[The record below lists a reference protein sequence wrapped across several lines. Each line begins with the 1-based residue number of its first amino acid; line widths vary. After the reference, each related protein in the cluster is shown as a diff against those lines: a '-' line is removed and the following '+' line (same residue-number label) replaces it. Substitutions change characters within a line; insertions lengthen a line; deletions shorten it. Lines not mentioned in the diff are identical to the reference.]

1 MDVDRVNNMRKL
13 SKPVVYISIV
23 LLAGV
28 LSSTFGMSAAQTTSL
43 VVFSGIIAGVLFYWR
58 MRLAF
63 ALAGLS
69 ILLATGV
76 MDLPHFIEFA
86 SLDIIVFLVGMM
98 IVIGFLEERRF
109 FEALLERIM
118 TFAKGSAIKT
128 ISLLMLM
135 AALSAALVDE
145 VTSILFMM
153 TTAIHLVARLNLS
166 IVPLMMMLVFATNIG
181 SSATVVGNPVGV
193 MIAMKAKLTFTDFI
207 RWATPIA
214 IVGLGLCMFL
224 SFTYFKGYIKGM
236 NDAMVNLGRQTTEVQ
251 KNTKT
256 KFDII
261 SVLLFVGTL
270 VGLVMHSQIE
280 SYLKLEKNTMLI
292 GVAVISAAIAL
303 LCMRDKARDLV
314 ERRVDWW
321 TLMFF
326 LIFFSSVGT
335 LKYTGVTTQIS
346 KVLLELTGGDQL
358 STLFLF
364 GLVVGLLSALMDNV
378 LAVATFIPIVADI
391 GSAGLNVFPIWWGM
405 LFGATWMGNLTMIGS
420 TANIV
425 AVGMVERQKLG
436 HVSFREWI
444 VPGAIVSL
452 ATFPVA
458 LLLLYIQL
466 PFMPS

>member
-1 MDVDRVNNMRKL
+1 MWRL
-13 SKPVVYISIV
+13 SKPMAYISIV
-23 LLAGV
+23 LIVVV
-28 LSSTFGMSAAQTTSL
+28 LSSTLGMSAAQITSL

-69 ILLATGV
+69 ILLVTGV
-76 MDLPHFIEFA
+76 MDLLHFIEFA
-86 SLDIIVFLVGMM
+86 SLDIIVFLIGMM

-118 TFAKGSAIKT
+118 SFAKGSAVKT
-128 ISLLMLM
+128 VSLLMLM
-135 AALSAALVDE
+135 SALSAALVDE

-193 MIAMKAKLTFTDFI
+193 MIAMKAKLTFADFL

-214 IVGLGLCMFL
+214 IVGLSICMIL
-224 SFTYFKGYIKGM
+224 SFAYFRGYIKSM
-236 NDAMVNLGRQTTEVQ
+236 KEAMVNAKQQTVGQQES
-251 KNTKT
+251 TKT
-256 KFDII
+256 KFDIVSI
-261 SVLLFVGTL
+261 ILFVGTL
-270 VGLVMHSQIE
+270 TGLILHSQIE
-280 SYLKLEKNTMLI
+280 HYLKLEKNTMLI

-303 LCMRDKARDLV
+303 LCMREKARDLV

-321 TLMFF
+321 TLTFF
-326 LIFFSSVGT
+326 LVFFSSVGT

-346 KVLLELTGGDQL
+346 KILLELTGGDQL
-358 STLFLF
+358 LMLFLF
-364 GLVVGLLSALMDNV
+364 SLVVGLLSALMDNV
-378 LAVATFIPIVADI
+378 LAVATFIPIVAEI
-391 GSAGLNVFPIWWGM
+391 GGAGLNIFPIWWGM

-444 VPGAIVSL
+444 VPGTIVSL
-452 ATFPVA
+452 ITFPVA

-466 PFMPS
+466 PFMSS

>member
-1 MDVDRVNNMRKL
+1 MRKL
-13 SKPVVYISIV
+13 LKPTAYIGAV
-23 LLAGV
+23 LLAGIF
-28 LSSTFGMSAAQTTSL
+28 SSAFGMSSAQTISL
-43 VVFSGIIAGVLFYWR
+43 VVFSGIIVGVLFYWR

-69 ILLATGV
+69 ILFVTGV
-76 MDLPHFIEFA
+76 MDLSHFIEFA
-86 SLDIIVFLVGMM
+86 SLDIIVFLIGMM

-109 FEALLERIM
+109 FEVLLERIM
-118 TFAKGSAIKT
+118 GFAKGNAVKAV
-128 ISLLMLM
+128 SLLMLM

-193 MIAMKAKLTFTDFI
+193 MIAMKAKLTFMDFI

-214 IVGLGLCMFL
+214 VVGLGLSILL
-224 SFTYFKGYIKGM
+224 SFAYFKGYIKNM
-236 NDAMVNLGRQTTEVQ
+236 NDAMVNARQQVAEVQ
-251 KNTKT
+251 ENGKT

-261 SVLLFVGTL
+261 SVLMFVGTL
-270 VGLVMHSQIE
+270 LGLVLHSQIE
-280 SYLKLEKNTMLI
+280 YYLKLEKNTMLV
-292 GVAVISAAIAL
+292 GVAVISAAISL
-303 LCMRDKARDLV
+303 LLMKDKARELV

-321 TLMFF
+321 TLIFF

-335 LKYTGVTTQIS
+335 LKYTGVTTKIS
-346 KVLLELTGGDQL
+346 NALLEFTGGNQL
-358 STLFLF
+358 LMFFLF
-364 GLVVGLLSALMDNV
+364 SVIVGLLSAFMDNV
-378 LAVATFIPIVADI
+378 LAVATFIPMVSEI

-425 AVGMVERQKLG
+425 AVGMVERQRLG

-444 VPGAIVSL
+444 VPGAVVSL
-452 ATFPVA
+452 GTFPLA
-458 LLLLYIQL
+458 LFLLYIQL

>member
-1 MDVDRVNNMRKL
+1 MIKF
-13 SKPVVYISIV
+13 SKPVAYISIP
-23 LLAGV
+23 LLAGI
-28 LSSTFGMSAAQTTSL
+28 LSSAFDMSTAQIISL
-43 VVFSGIIAGVLFYWR
+43 VVFASIVAGILLYWR

-69 ILLATGV
+69 VLLATGV
-76 MDLPHFIEFA
+76 IDLSHLIEFA
-86 SLDIIVFLVGMM
+86 SLDIIIFLIGMM

-118 TFAKGSAIKT
+118 VFAKGSAIRAV
-128 ISLLMLM
+128 SLLMLM

-193 MIAMKAKLTFTDFI
+193 MIAMKAKLTFADFI

-214 IVGLGLCMFL
+214 IVGLGLCMLL
-224 SFTYFKGYIKGM
+224 SFTYFKGYIKSM
-236 NDAMVNLGRQTTEVQ
+236 HDVMVNIRQQTTVTHE
-251 KNTKT
+251 NINT
-256 KFDII
+256 KFDKL

-270 VGLVMHSQIE
+270 AGLVMHSHIE
-280 SYLKLEKNTMLI
+280 HYLKLEKNTMLI
-292 GVAVISAAIAL
+292 GVAIISAAIAL
-303 LCMRDKARDLV
+303 LFMKDKARELV

-335 LKYTGVTTQIS
+335 LKYTGVTVQLS
-346 KVLLELTGGDQL
+346 KALVELTGGDL
-358 STLFLF
+358 ILILFLF
-364 GLVVGLLSALMDNV
+364 GFVTGVLSALMDNV
-378 LAVATFIPIVADI
+378 LAVATFIPIVFDI
-391 GSAGLNVFPIWWGM
+391 GSAGIEVFPIWWNM
-405 LFGATWMGNLTMIGS
+405 LFAATWMGNMTMIGS

-425 AVGMVERQKLG
+425 AVGMIERQKLG

-452 ATFPVA
+452 ITYPVA

>member
-1 MDVDRVNNMRKL
+1 MRKL
-13 SKPVVYISIV
+13 LKPTAYIGAV
-23 LLAGV
+23 LLAGIF
-28 LSSTFGMSAAQTTSL
+28 SSAFGMSSAQTISL
-43 VVFSGIIAGVLFYWR
+43 VVFSGIIVGVLFYWR

-69 ILLATGV
+69 ILFVTGV
-76 MDLPHFIEFA
+76 MDLSHFIEFA
-86 SLDIIVFLVGMM
+86 SLDIIVFLIGMM

-109 FEALLERIM
+109 FEVLLERIM
-118 TFAKGSAIKT
+118 GFAKGNAVKAV
-128 ISLLMLM
+128 SLLMLM

-193 MIAMKAKLTFTDFI
+193 MIAMKAKLTFMDFI

-214 IVGLGLCMFL
+214 VVGLGLSILL
-224 SFTYFKGYIKGM
+224 SFAYFKGYIKNM
-236 NDAMVNLGRQTTEVQ
+236 NDAMVNARQQVAEVQ
-251 KNTKT
+251 ENGKT

-261 SVLLFVGTL
+261 SVLMFVGTL
-270 VGLVMHSQIE
+270 LGLVLHSQIE
-280 SYLKLEKNTMLI
+280 YYLKLEKNTMLV
-292 GVAVISAAIAL
+292 GVAVISAAISL
-303 LCMRDKARDLV
+303 LLMKDKARELV

-321 TLMFF
+321 TLIFF

-335 LKYTGVTTQIS
+335 LKYTGVATKIS
-346 KVLLELTGGDQL
+346 NALLEFTGGNQL
-358 STLFLF
+358 LMFFLF
-364 GLVVGLLSALMDNV
+364 SVIVGLLSAFMDNV
-378 LAVATFIPIVADI
+378 LAVATFIPMVSEI

-425 AVGMVERQKLG
+425 AVGMVERQRLG

-444 VPGAIVSL
+444 VPGAVVSL
-452 ATFPVA
+452 GTFPLA
-458 LLLLYIQL
+458 LFLLYIQL

>member
-1 MDVDRVNNMRKL
+1 MRKL
-13 SKPVVYISIV
+13 LKPTAYIGAV
-23 LLAGV
+23 LLAGIF
-28 LSSTFGMSAAQTTSL
+28 SSAFGMSSAQTISL
-43 VVFSGIIAGVLFYWR
+43 VVFSGIIVGVLFYWR

-63 ALAGLS
+63 ALSGLS
-69 ILLATGV
+69 ILFVTGV
-76 MDLPHFIEFA
+76 MDLSHFIEFA
-86 SLDIIVFLVGMM
+86 SLDIIVFLIGMM

-109 FEALLERIM
+109 FEVLLERIM
-118 TFAKGSAIKT
+118 GFAKGNAVKAV
-128 ISLLMLM
+128 SLLMLM

-193 MIAMKAKLTFTDFI
+193 MIAMKAKLTFMDFI

-214 IVGLGLCMFL
+214 VVGLGLSILL
-224 SFTYFKGYIKGM
+224 SFAYFKGYIKSM
-236 NDAMVNLGRQTTEVQ
+236 NDAMVNARQQVAEVQ
-251 KNTKT
+251 ENGKT

-261 SVLLFVGTL
+261 SVLMFVGTL
-270 VGLVMHSQIE
+270 LGLVLHSQIE
-280 SYLKLEKNTMLI
+280 YYLKLEKNTMLV
-292 GVAVISAAIAL
+292 GVAVISAAISL
-303 LCMRDKARDLV
+303 LLMKDKARELV

-321 TLMFF
+321 TLIFF

-335 LKYTGVTTQIS
+335 LKYTGVTTKIS
-346 KVLLELTGGDQL
+346 NALLEFTGGNQL
-358 STLFLF
+358 LMFFLF
-364 GLVVGLLSALMDNV
+364 SVIVGLLSAFMDNV
-378 LAVATFIPIVADI
+378 LAVATFIPMVSEI

-425 AVGMVERQKLG
+425 AVGMVERQRLG

-444 VPGAIVSL
+444 VPGAVVSL
-452 ATFPVA
+452 GTFPLA
-458 LLLLYIQL
+458 LFLLYIQL

>member
-1 MDVDRVNNMRKL
+1 MRKL
-13 SKPVVYISIV
+13 LKPTAYIGAV
-23 LLAGV
+23 LLAGIF
-28 LSSTFGMSAAQTTSL
+28 SSAFGMSSAQTISL
-43 VVFSGIIAGVLFYWR
+43 VVFSGIIVGVLFYWR

-69 ILLATGV
+69 ILFVTGV
-76 MDLPHFIEFA
+76 MDLSHFIEFA
-86 SLDIIVFLVGMM
+86 SLDIIVFLIGMM

-109 FEALLERIM
+109 FEVLLERIM
-118 TFAKGSAIKT
+118 GFAKGNAVKAV
-128 ISLLMLM
+128 SLLMLM

-193 MIAMKAKLTFTDFI
+193 MIAMKAKLTFMDFI

-214 IVGLGLCMFL
+214 VVGLGLSILL
-224 SFTYFKGYIKGM
+224 SFAYFKGYIKSM
-236 NDAMVNLGRQTTEVQ
+236 NDAMVNARQQVTEVQ
-251 KNTKT
+251 ENGKT

-261 SVLLFVGTL
+261 SVLMFVGTL
-270 VGLVMHSQIE
+270 LGLVLHSQIE
-280 SYLKLEKNTMLI
+280 YYLKLEKNTMLV
-292 GVAVISAAIAL
+292 GVAVISAAISL
-303 LCMRDKARDLV
+303 LLMKDKARELV

-321 TLMFF
+321 TLIFF

-335 LKYTGVTTQIS
+335 LKYTGVTTKIS
-346 KVLLELTGGDQL
+346 NALLEFTGGNQL
-358 STLFLF
+358 LMFFLF
-364 GLVVGLLSALMDNV
+364 SVIVGLLSAFMDNV
-378 LAVATFIPIVADI
+378 LAVATFIPMVSEI

-425 AVGMVERQKLG
+425 AVGMVERQRLG

-444 VPGAIVSL
+444 VPGAVVSL
-452 ATFPVA
+452 GTFPLA
-458 LLLLYIQL
+458 LFLLYIQL

>member
-1 MDVDRVNNMRKL
+1 MRKL

-43 VVFSGIIAGVLFYWR
+43 VVFSGIIAGILFYWR

-436 HVSFREWI
+436 HVSFRKWI

>member
-436 HVSFREWI
+436 HVSFRKWI

>member
-1 MDVDRVNNMRKL
+1 MRKL
-13 SKPVVYISIV
+13 LKPTAYIGAV
-23 LLAGV
+23 LLAGIF
-28 LSSTFGMSAAQTTSL
+28 SSAFGMSSAQTISL
-43 VVFSGIIAGVLFYWR
+43 VVFSGIIVGVLFYWR

-69 ILLATGV
+69 ILFVTGV
-76 MDLPHFIEFA
+76 MDLSHFIEFA
-86 SLDIIVFLVGMM
+86 SLDIIVFLIGMM

-109 FEALLERIM
+109 FEVLLERIM
-118 TFAKGSAIKT
+118 GFAKGNAVKVV
-128 ISLLMLM
+128 SLLMLM

-193 MIAMKAKLTFTDFI
+193 MIAMKAKLTFMDFI

-214 IVGLGLCMFL
+214 VVGLGLSILL
-224 SFTYFKGYIKGM
+224 SFAYFKGYIKSI
-236 NDAMVNLGRQTTEVQ
+236 NDAMVNARQQVTEVQ
-251 KNTKT
+251 ENGKT

-261 SVLLFVGTL
+261 SVLMFVGTL
-270 VGLVMHSQIE
+270 LGLVLHSQIE
-280 SYLKLEKNTMLI
+280 YYLKLEKNTMLV
-292 GVAVISAAIAL
+292 GVAVISAAISL
-303 LCMRDKARDLV
+303 LLMKDKARELV

-321 TLMFF
+321 TLIFF

-335 LKYTGVTTQIS
+335 LKYTGVATKIS
-346 KVLLELTGGDQL
+346 NALLEFTGGNQL
-358 STLFLF
+358 LMFFLF
-364 GLVVGLLSALMDNV
+364 SVIVGLLSAFMDNV
-378 LAVATFIPIVADI
+378 LAMATFIPMVSEI

-425 AVGMVERQKLG
+425 AVGMVERQRLG

-444 VPGAIVSL
+444 VPGAVVSL
-452 ATFPVA
+452 GTFPLA
-458 LLLLYIQL
+458 LFLLYIQL

>member
-1 MDVDRVNNMRKL
+1 MRKL

-436 HVSFREWI
+436 HVSFRKWI

>member
-1 MDVDRVNNMRKL
+1 MRKL
-13 SKPVVYISIV
+13 LKPTAYIGAV
-23 LLAGV
+23 LLAGIF
-28 LSSTFGMSAAQTTSL
+28 SSAFGMSSAQIISL
-43 VVFSGIIAGVLFYWR
+43 VVFSGIIVGVLFYWR

-69 ILLATGV
+69 MLFVTGV
-76 MDLPHFIEFA
+76 MDLSHFIEFA
-86 SLDIIVFLVGMM
+86 SLDIIVFLIGMM

-109 FEALLERIM
+109 FEVLLERIM
-118 TFAKGSAIKT
+118 GFAKGNAVKAV
-128 ISLLMLM
+128 SLLMLM

-193 MIAMKAKLTFTDFI
+193 MIAMKAKLTFMDFI

-214 IVGLGLCMFL
+214 VVGLGLSMLL
-224 SFTYFKGYIKGM
+224 SFAYFKGYIKSM
-236 NDAMVNLGRQTTEVQ
+236 NDAMVNARQQVTEVQ
-251 KNTKT
+251 ENGKT

-261 SVLLFVGTL
+261 SVLMFVGTL
-270 VGLVMHSQIE
+270 LGLVLHSQIE
-280 SYLKLEKNTMLI
+280 YYLKLEKNTMLI
-292 GVAVISAAIAL
+292 GVAMISAAISL
-303 LCMRDKARDLV
+303 LLMKDKARELV

-321 TLMFF
+321 TLIFF

-335 LKYTGVTTQIS
+335 LKYTGVTTKIS
-346 KVLLELTGGDQL
+346 NALLEFTGGNQL
-358 STLFLF
+358 LMFFLF
-364 GLVVGLLSALMDNV
+364 SVIVGLLSAFMDNV
-378 LAVATFIPIVADI
+378 LAVATFIPMVSEI

-425 AVGMVERQKLG
+425 AVGMVERQRLG

-444 VPGAIVSL
+444 VPGAVVSL
-452 ATFPVA
+452 GTFPLA
-458 LLLLYIQL
+458 LFLLYIQL

>member
-1 MDVDRVNNMRKL
+1 MRKL
-13 SKPVVYISIV
+13 LKPTAYIGAV
-23 LLAGV
+23 LLAGIF
-28 LSSTFGMSAAQTTSL
+28 SSAFGMSSAQTISL
-43 VVFSGIIAGVLFYWR
+43 VIFSGIIVGVLFYWR

-69 ILLATGV
+69 ILFVTGV
-76 MDLPHFIEFA
+76 MDLSHFIEFA
-86 SLDIIVFLVGMM
+86 SLDIIVFLIGMM

-109 FEALLERIM
+109 FEVLLERIM
-118 TFAKGSAIKT
+118 GFAKGNAVKAV
-128 ISLLMLM
+128 SLLMLM

-193 MIAMKAKLTFTDFI
+193 MIAMKAKLTFMDFI

-214 IVGLGLCMFL
+214 VVGLGLSILL
-224 SFTYFKGYIKGM
+224 SFAYFKGYIKNM
-236 NDAMVNLGRQTTEVQ
+236 NDAMVNARQQVAEVQ
-251 KNTKT
+251 ENGKT

-261 SVLLFVGTL
+261 SVLMFVGTL
-270 VGLVMHSQIE
+270 LGLVLHSQIE
-280 SYLKLEKNTMLI
+280 YYLKLEKNTMLV
-292 GVAVISAAIAL
+292 GVAVISAAISL
-303 LCMRDKARDLV
+303 LLMKDNARELV

-321 TLMFF
+321 TLIFF

-335 LKYTGVTTQIS
+335 LKYTGVTTKIS
-346 KVLLELTGGDQL
+346 NALLEFTGGNQL
-358 STLFLF
+358 LMFFLF
-364 GLVVGLLSALMDNV
+364 SVIVGLLSAFMDNV
-378 LAVATFIPIVADI
+378 LAVATFIPMVSEI

-425 AVGMVERQKLG
+425 AVGMVERQRLG

-444 VPGAIVSL
+444 VPGAVVSL
-452 ATFPVA
+452 GTFPLA
-458 LLLLYIQL
+458 LFLLYIQL

>member
-43 VVFSGIIAGVLFYWR
+43 VVFSGIIAGILFYWR

-436 HVSFREWI
+436 HVSFRKWI

>member
-1 MDVDRVNNMRKL
+1 MRKL
-13 SKPVVYISIV
+13 LKPTAYIGAV
-23 LLAGV
+23 LLAGIF
-28 LSSTFGMSAAQTTSL
+28 SSAFGMSSAQTISL
-43 VVFSGIIAGVLFYWR
+43 VVFSGIIVGVLFYWR

-63 ALAGLS
+63 ALSGLS
-69 ILLATGV
+69 ILFVTGV
-76 MDLPHFIEFA
+76 MDLSHFIEFA
-86 SLDIIVFLVGMM
+86 SLDIIVFLIGMM

-109 FEALLERIM
+109 FEVLLERIM
-118 TFAKGSAIKT
+118 GFAKGNAVKAV
-128 ISLLMLM
+128 SLLMLM

-153 TTAIHLVARLNLS
+153 TTATHLVARLNLS

-193 MIAMKAKLTFTDFI
+193 MIAMKAKLTFMDFI

-214 IVGLGLCMFL
+214 VVGLGLSILL
-224 SFTYFKGYIKGM
+224 SFAYFKGYIKNM
-236 NDAMVNLGRQTTEVQ
+236 NDAMVNARQQVAEVQ
-251 KNTKT
+251 ENGKT

-261 SVLLFVGTL
+261 SVLMFVGTL
-270 VGLVMHSQIE
+270 LGLVLHSQIE
-280 SYLKLEKNTMLI
+280 YYLKLEKNTMLV
-292 GVAVISAAIAL
+292 GVAVISAAISL
-303 LCMRDKARDLV
+303 LLMKDKARELV

-321 TLMFF
+321 TLIFF

-335 LKYTGVTTQIS
+335 LKYTGVTTKIS
-346 KVLLELTGGDQL
+346 NALLEFTGGNQL
-358 STLFLF
+358 LMFFLF
-364 GLVVGLLSALMDNV
+364 SVIVGLLSAFMDNV
-378 LAVATFIPIVADI
+378 LAVATFIPMVSEI

-425 AVGMVERQKLG
+425 AVGMVERQRLG

-444 VPGAIVSL
+444 VPGAVVSL
-452 ATFPVA
+452 GTFPLA
-458 LLLLYIQL
+458 LFLLYIQL

>member
-1 MDVDRVNNMRKL
+1 MRKL

-43 VVFSGIIAGVLFYWR
+43 VVFSGIIAGILFYWR

-153 TTAIHLVARLNLS
+153 TTAIRLVARLNLS

-181 SSATVVGNPVGV
+181 CSATVVGNPVGV

-452 ATFPVA
+452 VTFPVA

>member
-1 MDVDRVNNMRKL
+1 MRKL
-13 SKPVVYISIV
+13 LKPTAYIGAV
-23 LLAGV
+23 LLAGIFF
-28 LSSTFGMSAAQTTSL
+28 SAFGMSSAQIISL
-43 VVFSGIIAGVLFYWR
+43 VVFSGIIVGVLFYWR

-69 ILLATGV
+69 ILFVTGV
-76 MDLPHFIEFA
+76 MDLSHFIEFA
-86 SLDIIVFLVGMM
+86 GLDIIVFLIGMM

-109 FEALLERIM
+109 FEVLLERIM
-118 TFAKGSAIKT
+118 GFAKGNAVKAV
-128 ISLLMLM
+128 SLLMLM

-193 MIAMKAKLTFTDFI
+193 MIAMKAKLTFMDFI

-214 IVGLGLCMFL
+214 VVGLGLSILL
-224 SFTYFKGYIKGM
+224 SFAYFKGYIKSM
-236 NDAMVNLGRQTTEVQ
+236 NDAMVNARQQVTEVQ
-251 KNTKT
+251 ENGKT

-261 SVLLFVGTL
+261 SVLMFVGTL
-270 VGLVMHSQIE
+270 LGLVLHSHIE
-280 SYLKLEKNTMLI
+280 YYLKLEKNTMLV
-292 GVAVISAAIAL
+292 GVAMISAAISL
-303 LCMRDKARDLV
+303 LLMKDKARELV

-321 TLMFF
+321 TLTFF

-335 LKYTGVTTQIS
+335 LKYTGVTTKIS
-346 KVLLELTGGDQL
+346 NALLEFTGGNQL
-358 STLFLF
+358 LMFFLF
-364 GLVVGLLSALMDNV
+364 SVIVGLLSAFMDNV
-378 LAVATFIPIVADI
+378 LAVATFIPMVFEI

-425 AVGMVERQKLG
+425 AVGMVERQRLG

-444 VPGAIVSL
+444 VPGAVVSL
-452 ATFPVA
+452 GTFPLA
-458 LLLLYIQL
+458 LFLLYIQL

>member
-1 MDVDRVNNMRKL
+1 MRKL
-13 SKPVVYISIV
+13 LKPTAYIGAV
-23 LLAGV
+23 LLAGIF
-28 LSSTFGMSAAQTTSL
+28 SSAFGMSSAQTISL
-43 VVFSGIIAGVLFYWR
+43 VVFSGIIVGVLFYWR

-69 ILLATGV
+69 ILFVTGV
-76 MDLPHFIEFA
+76 MDLSHFIEFA
-86 SLDIIVFLVGMM
+86 SLDIIVFLIGMM

-109 FEALLERIM
+109 FEVLLERIM
-118 TFAKGSAIKT
+118 GFAKGNAVKAV
-128 ISLLMLM
+128 SLLMLM

-193 MIAMKAKLTFTDFI
+193 MIAMKAKLTFMDFI

-214 IVGLGLCMFL
+214 VVGLGLSILL
-224 SFTYFKGYIKGM
+224 SFAYFKGYIKSM
-236 NDAMVNLGRQTTEVQ
+236 NDAMVNARQQVAEVQ
-251 KNTKT
+251 ENGKT

-261 SVLLFVGTL
+261 SVLMFVGTL
-270 VGLVMHSQIE
+270 LGLVLHSQIE
-280 SYLKLEKNTMLI
+280 YYLKLEKNTMLV
-292 GVAVISAAIAL
+292 GVAVISAAISL
-303 LCMRDKARDLV
+303 LLMKDKARELV

-321 TLMFF
+321 TLIFF

-335 LKYTGVTTQIS
+335 LKYTGVTTKIS
-346 KVLLELTGGDQL
+346 NALLEFTGGNQL
-358 STLFLF
+358 LMFFLF
-364 GLVVGLLSALMDNV
+364 SVIVGLLSAFMDNV
-378 LAVATFIPIVADI
+378 LAVATFIPMVSEI

-425 AVGMVERQKLG
+425 AVGMVERQRLE

-444 VPGAIVSL
+444 VPGAVVSL
-452 ATFPVA
+452 GTFPLA
-458 LLLLYIQL
+458 LFLLYIQL

>member
-1 MDVDRVNNMRKL
+1 MRKL
-13 SKPVVYISIV
+13 LKPTAYIGAV
-23 LLAGV
+23 LLAGIF
-28 LSSTFGMSAAQTTSL
+28 SSAFGMSSAQTISL
-43 VVFSGIIAGVLFYWR
+43 VVFSGIIVGVLFYWR

-69 ILLATGV
+69 ILFVTGV
-76 MDLPHFIEFA
+76 MDLSHFIEFA
-86 SLDIIVFLVGMM
+86 SLDIIVFLIGMM

-109 FEALLERIM
+109 FEVLLERIM
-118 TFAKGSAIKT
+118 GFAKGNAVKAV
-128 ISLLMLM
+128 SLLMLM

-193 MIAMKAKLTFTDFI
+193 MIAMKAKLTFMDFI

-214 IVGLGLCMFL
+214 VVGLGLSILL
-224 SFTYFKGYIKGM
+224 SFAYFKGYIKSM
-236 NDAMVNLGRQTTEVQ
+236 NDAMVNARQQVAEVQ
-251 KNTKT
+251 ENGKT

-261 SVLLFVGTL
+261 SVLMFVGTL
-270 VGLVMHSQIE
+270 LGLVLHSQIE
-280 SYLKLEKNTMLI
+280 YYLKLEKNTMLV
-292 GVAVISAAIAL
+292 GVAVISAAISL
-303 LCMRDKARDLV
+303 LLMKDKARELV

-321 TLMFF
+321 TLIFF

-335 LKYTGVTTQIS
+335 LKYTGVTTKIS
-346 KVLLELTGGDQL
+346 NALLEFTGGNQL
-358 STLFLF
+358 LMFFLF
-364 GLVVGLLSALMDNV
+364 SVIVGLLSAFMDNV
-378 LAVATFIPIVADI
+378 LAVATFIPMVSEI

-425 AVGMVERQKLG
+425 AVGMVERQRLG

-444 VPGAIVSL
+444 VPGAVVSL
-452 ATFPVA
+452 GTFPLA
-458 LLLLYIQL
+458 LFLLYIQL

>member
-1 MDVDRVNNMRKL
+1 MRKL
-13 SKPVVYISIV
+13 LKPTAYIGAV
-23 LLAGV
+23 LLAGIF
-28 LSSTFGMSAAQTTSL
+28 SSAFGMSSAQTISL
-43 VVFSGIIAGVLFYWR
+43 VVFSGIIVSVLFYWR

-63 ALAGLS
+63 ALSGLS
-69 ILLATGV
+69 ILFVTGV
-76 MDLPHFIEFA
+76 MDLSHFIEFA
-86 SLDIIVFLVGMM
+86 SLDIIVFLIGMM

-109 FEALLERIM
+109 FEVLLERIM
-118 TFAKGSAIKT
+118 GFAKGNAVKAV
-128 ISLLMLM
+128 SLLMLM

-193 MIAMKAKLTFTDFI
+193 MIAMKAKLTFMDFI

-214 IVGLGLCMFL
+214 VVGLGLSILL
-224 SFTYFKGYIKGM
+224 SFAYFKGYIKSM
-236 NDAMVNLGRQTTEVQ
+236 NDAMVNARQQVAEVQ
-251 KNTKT
+251 ENGKT

-261 SVLLFVGTL
+261 SVLMFVGTL
-270 VGLVMHSQIE
+270 LGLVLHSQIE
-280 SYLKLEKNTMLI
+280 YYLKLEKNTMLV
-292 GVAVISAAIAL
+292 GVAVISAAISL
-303 LCMRDKARDLV
+303 LLMKDKARELV

-321 TLMFF
+321 TLIFF

-335 LKYTGVTTQIS
+335 LKYTGVTTKIS
-346 KVLLELTGGDQL
+346 NALLEFMGGNQL
-358 STLFLF
+358 LMFFLF
-364 GLVVGLLSALMDNV
+364 SVIVGLLSAFMDNV
-378 LAVATFIPIVADI
+378 LAVATFIPMVSEI

-425 AVGMVERQKLG
+425 AVGMVERQRLG

-444 VPGAIVSL
+444 VPGAVVSL
-452 ATFPVA
+452 GTFPLA
-458 LLLLYIQL
+458 LFLLYIQL

>member
-1 MDVDRVNNMRKL
+1 MRKL
-13 SKPVVYISIV
+13 LKPTAYIGAV
-23 LLAGV
+23 LLAGIF
-28 LSSTFGMSAAQTTSL
+28 SSAFGMSSAQTISL
-43 VVFSGIIAGVLFYWR
+43 VAFSGIIVGVLFYWR

-69 ILLATGV
+69 ILFVTGV
-76 MDLPHFIEFA
+76 MDLSHFIEFA
-86 SLDIIVFLVGMM
+86 SLDIIVFLIGMM

-109 FEALLERIM
+109 FEVLLERIM
-118 TFAKGSAIKT
+118 GFAKGNAVKAV
-128 ISLLMLM
+128 SLLMLM

-166 IVPLMMMLVFATNIG
+166 IVPLMMMLVFTTNIG

-193 MIAMKAKLTFTDFI
+193 MIAMKAKLTFMDFI

-214 IVGLGLCMFL
+214 VVGLGLSILL
-224 SFTYFKGYIKGM
+224 SFAYFKGYIKSI
-236 NDAMVNLGRQTTEVQ
+236 NDAMVNARQQVTEVQ
-251 KNTKT
+251 ENGKT

-261 SVLLFVGTL
+261 SVLMFVGTL
-270 VGLVMHSQIE
+270 LGLVLHSQIE
-280 SYLKLEKNTMLI
+280 YYLKLEKNTMLV
-292 GVAVISAAIAL
+292 GVAVISAAISL
-303 LCMRDKARDLV
+303 LLMKDKARELV

-321 TLMFF
+321 TLIFF

-335 LKYTGVTTQIS
+335 LKYTGVTTKIS
-346 KVLLELTGGDQL
+346 NALLEFTGGNQL
-358 STLFLF
+358 LMFFLF
-364 GLVVGLLSALMDNV
+364 SVIVGLLSAFMDNV
-378 LAVATFIPIVADI
+378 LAVATFIPMVSEI

-425 AVGMVERQKLG
+425 AVGMVERQRLG

-444 VPGAIVSL
+444 VPGAVVSL
-452 ATFPVA
+452 GTFPLA
-458 LLLLYIQL
+458 LFLLYIQL